1 MFKMVVTCT
10 FIELMTQ
17 PTTQDRCLL
26 DQLALQLCP
35 EWFGDGPG
43 DPGWRCATA
52 CRACRRDAS
61 AMVEHLATE
70 ARLQGL
76 PVAGDWLDG
85 VATQESQ
92 PQT

>member
-1 MFKMVVTCT
+1 MQ
-10 FIELMTQ
+10 ER
-17 PTTQDRCLL
+17 PLL

-35 EWFGDGPG
+35 EWFGDGS
-43 DPGWRCATA
+43 DDSGWKCATA

-61 AMVEHLATE
+61 AMVARLATE

-76 PVAGDWLDG
+76 PVAGNWLDDL
-85 VATQESQ
+85 AAQQPEPAH